1 MRFLTRGLVGL
12 VLAVLTLGL
21 LVLAAGNFAAA
32 LRERSEEGPRRAGG
46 AERAFAVN
54 AALLTPETVVP
65 EITAYG
71 TAVASRT
78 LELRAAVGGTVVELA
93 PGFRDGGR
101 VVAGE
106 LMWRVDPAEARA
118 ALGLAEGDLADAEA
132 ELREAEA
139 ALMLVAE
146 ETAVTERQR
155 ALRAQA
161 RDRYAGLRDRGLGT
175 EAELETAELALS
187 AAEAGLVA
195 ARRAEAVAEAR
206 IARGSI
212 ALTRAR
218 LQAEEAARRLAET
231 EARAPFAGVLTEVAV
246 VPGRLVGAN
255 EKLGVLVDP
264 EGLEVAFGVSNA
276 EYVRLAAEDGAMPA
290 HPVLAELALDGAPLV
305 LTGRIERVDAAV
317 GAGQSG
323 RMLYARL
330 EADRSGLLRP
340 GDFLTVRVPEPA
352 LRDVAVIPAAAAS
365 PAGRILVL
373 GADERLEEVTV
384 RILRRQGDRLIVA
397 GAPFG
402 REYVTERQPQLG
414 PGVLVRPIRP
424 EAAERAGEPRPRGG

>member
-1 MRFLTRGLVGL
+1 M
-12 VLAVLTLGL
+12 
-21 LVLAAGNFAAA
+21 
-32 LRERSEEGPRRAGG
+32 
-46 AERAFAVN
+46 
-54 AALLTPETVVP
+54 
-65 EITAYG
+65 
-71 TAVASRT
+71 
-78 LELRAAVGGTVVELA
+78 
-93 PGFRDGGR
+93 
-101 VVAGE
+101 
-106 LMWRVDPAEARA
+106 
-118 ALGLAEGDLADAEA
+118 
-132 ELREAEA
+132 
-139 ALMLVAE
+139 
-146 ETAVTERQR
+146 

-161 RDRYAGLRDRGLGT
+161 RDRTAGLRDRGLGT

-187 AAEAGLVA
+187 TAEAALVA

-206 IARGSI
+206 IARGAI
-212 ALTRAR
+212 ALSRAR

-231 EARAPFAGVLTEVAV
+231 EVRAPFAGVLTEVAV

-305 LTGRIERVDAAV
+305 LPGRIERVDAAV
-317 GAGQSG
+317 VAGQSG

-340 GDFLTVRVPEPA
+340 GDFLTVRVPEPP

-365 PAGRILVL
+365 PAGQILVL
-373 GADERLEEVTV
+373 AEGERLEEVSV

-424 EAAERAGEPRPRGG
+424 EAAERVDGRAGEPRPRGG